1 MTNNRRGFLMKWK
14 RYQYYTRTGKEW
26 SKWFRY
32 SGDCAEKWQLK
43 GKLLNEYKE
52 TEETIPEGT

>member
-32 SGDCAEKWQLK
+32 SGDCAQKWQLK

-52 TEETIPEGT
+52 TEDT